1 MSQGFRDLEVWKKS
15 MGLTEMIYRLSS
27 GFPSHEQFG
36 LTSQVRRAAVS
47 VASCIAEGHA
57 RSSRRDFA
65 RFVSMAMGSLA
76 EVETQVL
83 LAQRLGYLGQDAE
96 PALTAASEIGKM
108 LNGLRRS
115 LNRELQSGA

>member
-1 MSQGFRDLEVWKKS
+1 
-15 MGLTEMIYRLSS
+15 MIYRLSS

-115 LNRELQSGA
+115 LNRELQPGA

>member
-15 MGLTEMIYRLSS
+15 MELTETVYRPSS

-47 VASCIAEGHA
+47 VASCIAEGQF
-57 RSSRRDFA
+57 SRRDFA

-76 EVETQVL
+76 EVETQIL
-83 LAQRLGYLGQDAE
+83 LAQLLGYVGQDAE
-96 PALTAASEIGKM
+96 QPLAAASEIGKM

-115 LNRELQSGA
+115 LNRELQPDT

>member
-15 MGLTEMIYRLSS
+15 MELTETVYRPSS

-57 RSSRRDFA
+57 RFSRRDFA

-76 EVETQVL
+76 EVETQIL
-83 LAQRLGYLGQDAE
+83 LAQRLGYVGQDAE
-96 PALTAASEIGKM
+96 QPLAAASEIGKM

-115 LNRELQSGA
+115 LNRELQPDT